1 MGLEKFSVIA
11 YAQNPLRNYSV
22 GVTPFRRIRQAAT
35 NEMNAMD
42 PGAHTGL
49 GWQGPTAFGSGS
61 TDNASGGPDAA
72 LDFSKQAVLPAS
84 ALAGLTNSPTP
95 AGKPNTGDPMRL
107 WYTVDTDPRTAKEI
121 SLEALTYSSIDQSV
135 YIMLQNGMSLMELS
149 DCLRILAKYAKE
161 LLKPSRERYKHWNKI
176 PFSKGGVAQKWVR
189 MEGTAPILHQLGYTH
204 ETSKGY
210 VFPLTSYG
218 PPLALIKVLSLE
230 LAMAAAELSVFYNN
244 RHPKA
249 EVITDMLYSSRPAA
263 TTTQNNVT
271 LSGETRN
278 TQPAATG
285 SFNVMDL
292 LSPGLKTIKDTEDPP
307 DDISDANGCLSDCQQ
322 VRETGSI
329 TSVTSFS
336 FSHSGQTCSDPETV
350 VPQDFS
356 VSRKRKELHSSE
368 PTDLTTN
375 NRESRKDL
383 GRQSQKTN
391 TSSSFDR
398 SAKGRDYSASQRDP
412 YAYAE
417 DLSQPRL
424 ENKRDGQ
431 PSELNGDGQQQGIT
445 QCADNQSQQDI
456 RHGYQQELHKNYQ
469 DLQDFRNSYGQYR
482 RFLPDNRLPMQ
493 EQLMVSSTAL
503 PNLSIFGDMLGSVA
517 QEHKD

>member
-1 MGLEKFSVIA
+1 
-11 YAQNPLRNYSV
+11 
-22 GVTPFRRIRQAAT
+22 
-35 NEMNAMD
+35 
-42 PGAHTGL
+42 
-49 GWQGPTAFGSGS
+49 
-61 TDNASGGPDAA
+61 
-72 LDFSKQAVLPAS
+72 
-84 ALAGLTNSPTP
+84 
-95 AGKPNTGDPMRL
+95 
-107 WYTVDTDPRTAKEI
+107 
-121 SLEALTYSSIDQSV
+121 
-135 YIMLQNGMSLMELS
+135 
-149 DCLRILAKYAKE
+149 
-161 LLKPSRERYKHWNKI
+161 
-176 PFSKGGVAQKWVR
+176 
-189 MEGTAPILHQLGYTH
+189 
-204 ETSKGY
+204 
-210 VFPLTSYG
+210 
-218 PPLALIKVLSLE
+218 
-230 LAMAAAELSVFYNN
+230 
-244 RHPKA
+244 
-249 EVITDMLYSSRPAA
+249 MLYSSRPAA